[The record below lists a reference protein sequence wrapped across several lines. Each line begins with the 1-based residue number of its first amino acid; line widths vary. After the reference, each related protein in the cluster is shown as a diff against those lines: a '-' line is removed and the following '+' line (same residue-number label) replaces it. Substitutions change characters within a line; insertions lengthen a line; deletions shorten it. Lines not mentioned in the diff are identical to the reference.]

1 MTLERGNLAPPRK
14 MAILLERSASKLSVR
29 FFQAARG
36 RRAVN
41 QGLNRI
47 LPSPSLRQMKNIAPK
62 ASPPWPLCRHTSRLL
77 IGVAATLLL
86 AMPLGACKKV
96 EDSDA
101 DRPETARAYPP
112 ASRPV
117 SDLAGNQWS
126 TETARDKRGEAEEIM
141 KAAGLQPGM
150 TVADI
155 GAGEGYYTVRL
166 AEKVGKKGR
175 VLAQDIDRAAIDRL
189 AERVNRESLD
199 NVSIKLGAPD
209 DPRLPEKSF
218 DRIFLVHMYHE
229 VREPYAF
236 LSRLR
241 PALAGSSGPHG
252 AGEVIV
258 VDVNRDVRQ
267 HGIPPKQLFCEFEA
281 VGYKLVGF
289 MERPELG
296 GYFARFRATGPTIA
310 PGKIQPCP
318 YQPNGQ

>member
-1 MTLERGNLAPPRK
+1 VTLERGNLAPPRK

>member
-1 MTLERGNLAPPRK
+1 MKATTAVKRLIPPSGPLVASLTALA
-14 MAILLERSASKLSVR
+14 
-29 FFQAARG
+29 
-36 RRAVN
+36 
-41 QGLNRI
+41 
-47 LPSPSLRQMKNIAPK
+47 
-62 ASPPWPLCRHTSRLL
+62 
-77 IGVAATLLL
+77 LL
-86 AMPLGACKKV
+86 ATPLSACKKIDDPD
-96 EDSDA
+96 EA
-101 DRPETARAYPP
+101 RAETARAYPP

-117 SDLAGNQWS
+117 SELAGNQWS

-141 KAAGLQPGM
+141 KAAGLEPGM

-166 AEKVGKKGR
+166 AEKVGAAGR
-175 VLAQDIDRAAIDRL
+175 VLAQDIDEEAIDRL

-209 DPRLPEKSF
+209 DPRLPENSF

-241 PALAGSSGPHG
+241 PALLAKSKSQA

-258 VDVNRDVRQ
+258 VDVNRDVTQ

-281 VGYKLVGF
+281 VGYELVGF

-296 GYFARFRATGPTIA
+296 GYFARFRAKGPAIA
-310 PGKIQPCP
+310 PEDVKPCP
-318 YQPNGQ
+318 YQRDSG

>member
-1 MTLERGNLAPPRK
+1 M
-14 MAILLERSASKLSVR
+14 LL
-29 FFQAARG
+29 
-36 RRAVN
+36 
-41 QGLNRI
+41 
-47 LPSPSLRQMKNIAPK
+47 PK
-62 ASPPWPLCRHTSRLL
+62 ASPIQRSMSLPKTSFALFA
-77 IGVAATLLL
+77 ITGILL
-86 AMPLGACKKV
+86 ATSLTACKRV
-96 EDSDA
+96 PDA
-101 DRPETARAYPP
+101 DANRADSARAYPP

-141 KAAGLQPGM
+141 TAAGLEQGM

-166 AEKVGKKGR
+166 AEKVGAAGR
-175 VLAQDIDRAAIDRL
+175 VLAQDIDEEAISRL
-189 AERVNRESLD
+189 GERVSRESLD

-209 DPRLPEKSF
+209 DPRLPENSF

-241 PALAGSSGPHG
+241 PALLQKTKAHG

-258 VDVNRDVRQ
+258 VDVNRDFAQ

-281 VGYKLVGF
+281 VGYELVGF

-296 GYFARFRATGPTIA
+296 GYFARFRAKGPAIE
-310 PGKIQPCP
+310 PDQIKPCP
-318 YQPNGQ
+318 YQRDSGS

>member
-1 MTLERGNLAPPRK
+1 MTLKPVLPA
-14 MAILLERSASKLSVR
+14 
-29 FFQAARG
+29 AARLLYRAFIFARTGSPTASG
-36 RRAVN
+36 RCREKAPCVGSN
-41 QGLNRI
+41 IKQGLNRARR
-47 LPSPSLRQMKNIAPK
+47 SPSLSAMKKIAAEPDRM
-62 ASPPWPLCRHTSRLL
+62 PPVRLL
-77 IGVAATLLL
+77 LGLAALFLLT
-86 AMPLGACKKV
+86 APLGACKRV
-96 EDSDA
+96 PDDNDLRA
-101 DRPETARAYPP
+101 ETARAYPP

-117 SDLAGNQWS
+117 SELAGNQWS

-141 KAAGLQPGM
+141 KAAGLEPGM

-166 AEKVGKKGR
+166 AEKVGAEGR
-175 VLAQDIDRAAIDRL
+175 VLAQDIDEGAINRL
-189 AERVNRESLD
+189 AERVTRESLD

-209 DPRLPEKSF
+209 DPRLPENSF

-241 PALAGSSGPHG
+241 PALLDKNG

-258 VDVNRDVRQ
+258 VDVNHDVAQ

-281 VGYKLVGF
+281 AGYELVGF

-296 GYFARFRATGPTIA
+296 GYFARFRANGPAIL
-310 PGKIQPCP
+310 PENIVPCP
-318 YQPNGQ
+318 YQRVSE